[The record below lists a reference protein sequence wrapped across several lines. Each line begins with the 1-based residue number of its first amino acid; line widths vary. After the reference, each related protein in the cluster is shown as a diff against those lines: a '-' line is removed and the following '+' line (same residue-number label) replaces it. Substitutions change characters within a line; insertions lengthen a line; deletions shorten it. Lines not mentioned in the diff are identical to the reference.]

1 MVALRSRE
9 LGRTVPYPA
18 GSAINHLTER
28 MPIRTTFAVT
38 QEKSHLSV
46 VSVERVSLDLL
57 L

>member
-38 QEKSHLSV
+38 QEKSHSSV